1 MKYLTREELN
11 EQSIIHIAIM
21 FDLICDAENIIE
33 YLTYIRQGAMHSKL
47 MPIDDIIRQ
56 LKEATQQI
64 PQELYFPFKVHN
76 KDWLAIER
84 HSEITAFSDKTT
96 VYTILRFPLIA
107 QPNYDLINVM
117 ALHDYSN
124 IFTAK

>member
-1 MKYLTREELN
+1 MKYLTHEELN

-21 FDLICDAENIIE
+21 FDLIRDAENIIE

-64 PQELYFPFKVHN
+64 PQELYFLFKVHN
-76 KDWLAIER
+76 ENWLAIEK
-84 HSEITAFSDKTT
+84 HTQITAFSNDCLPYY
-96 VYTILRFPLIA
+96 VS
-107 QPNYDLINVM
+107 
-117 ALHDYSN
+117 H
-124 IFTAK
+124 